1 MLFLH
6 ILYNME
12 TLLVLRCP
20 VIFPPFAT
28 LFFLL
33 RLRRFLSGASRY
45 TNQTFFLSRSIPTQ
59 SLTVLS
65 DAFRHP
71 SHPPS
76 TYDSNGKERENYLP
90 FFCRRQS
97 MLPYKRQRATTPQK
111 KQEQVSLIPAIP
123 HISYLHFTLTT
134 L

>member
-12 TLLVLRCP
+12 ALLVLRRP
-20 VIFPPFAT
+20 VIIPQSDGASHQQ
-28 LFFLL
+28 
-33 RLRRFLSGASRY
+33 LSASRY

-97 MLPYKRQRATTPQK
+97 MLSYKRQRATTPQK

>member
-12 TLLVLRCP
+12 ALLVLRRP

-76 TYDSNGKERENYLP
+76 TYDSNGKERETISHFFAEGKVCCHIKGSAQQRHKKSRNKSHSFLP
-90 FFCRRQS
+90 F
-97 MLPYKRQRATTPQK
+97 LI
-111 KQEQVSLIPAIP
+111 SLI
-123 HISYLHFTLTT
+123 FTSH
-134 L
+134 